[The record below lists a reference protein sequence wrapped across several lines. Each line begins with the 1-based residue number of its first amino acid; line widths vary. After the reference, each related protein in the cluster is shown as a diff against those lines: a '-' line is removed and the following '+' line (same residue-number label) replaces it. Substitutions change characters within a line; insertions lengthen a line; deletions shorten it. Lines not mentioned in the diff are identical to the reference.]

1 MRLDLRLPRRAFTKV
16 ELLVVLAV
24 AGILVGLILPLTG
37 RGWEVAAR
45 VQCSNNLKQL
55 ALALHNYADNTP
67 GPGPWKEA
75 PRLLP
80 AGTVPNPAL
89 PPEQRLSWAV
99 EVLPYIEQEWR
110 YRQIDRRASW
120 DARANAGPVTAYIGL
135 LRCPGNVQGSP
146 APPTNETTY
155 VGPAGL
161 GPDAAIRPRGHPG
174 IGLFGYDRRADLTK
188 VKDGLSNTALILETG
203 RDNGPW
209 ARGGPATVRG
219 LDPAERPYV
228 GVGRPFGGLHFS
240 APTILRGRRP
250 LGCNLAMADG
260 SVRFLNESVAPE
272 ALEAFVTVAGGEE
285 IDESWSR

>member
-110 YRQIDRRASW
+110 YRQID
-120 DARANAGPVTAYIGL
+120 
-135 LRCPGNVQGSP
+135 
-146 APPTNETTY
+146 
-155 VGPAGL
+155 
-161 GPDAAIRPRGHPG
+161 
-174 IGLFGYDRRADLTK
+174 
-188 VKDGLSNTALILETG
+188 
-203 RDNGPW
+203 
-209 ARGGPATVRG
+209 
-219 LDPAERPYV
+219 
-228 GVGRPFGGLHFS
+228 
-240 APTILRGRRP
+240 
-250 LGCNLAMADG
+250 
-260 SVRFLNESVAPE
+260 
-272 ALEAFVTVAGGEE
+272 
-285 IDESWSR
+285 